1 MFLRCFLT
9 GETKALKALNY
20 CIYYNYLLNIE
31 CFAEI
36 ATNLGANCA
45 YCSNQTANEQG
56 LCADKYLLLGL
67 S

>member
-1 MFLRCFLT
+1 VCRPFMFLRCFLT

-31 CFAEI
+31 CFAKI
-36 ATNLGANCA
+36 GG
-45 YCSNQTANEQG
+45 NQTANEQG